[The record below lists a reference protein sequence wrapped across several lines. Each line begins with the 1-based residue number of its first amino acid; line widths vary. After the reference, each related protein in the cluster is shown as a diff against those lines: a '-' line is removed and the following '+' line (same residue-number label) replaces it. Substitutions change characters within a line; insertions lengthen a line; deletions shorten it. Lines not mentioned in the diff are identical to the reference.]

1 MKFTQLSIPGVWLIE
16 PVIHG
21 DHRGY
26 FAETFRNDL
35 FEENVGKVNFV
46 QDNESLSAAAGV
58 LRGLHFQRGRA
69 SQAKLVRV
77 SRGRVVDVVVDLRG
91 GSPTYGKHLMV
102 ELSAD
107 NHRQLFVPRGM
118 AHGFIVLD
126 APAQFQYKVDNYYAP
141 GAEATLRYDDPALG
155 IRWPLPADRLV
166 LSDKDLQGLPLSEI
180 QPFDISDLRDC

>member
-1 MKFTQLSIPGVWLIE
+1 MKFTQLSIQGVWLIE
-16 PVIHG
+16 PAIHG

-26 FAETFRNDL
+26 FAETFRKDL
-35 FEENVGKVNFV
+35 FEAHVGKVDFV
-46 QDNESLSAAAGV
+46 QDNESLSSSPGV
-58 LRGLHFQRGRA
+58 VRGLHFQRGRA

-77 SRGRVVDVVVDLRG
+77 SRGKVIDVVVDLRG
-91 GSPTYGKHLMV
+91 GSPTYGAHLMV

-141 GAEATLRYDDPALG
+141 GTEATLRYDDPALG
-155 IRWPLPADRLV
+155 IRWPLAADSLV
-166 LSDKDLQGLPLSEI
+166 LSDRDRNGLSFSEVR
-180 QPFDISDLRDC
+180 PFDPSDLID

>member
-1 MKFTQLSIPGVWLIE
+1 MKFTQLPIRGVWLIE
-16 PVIHG
+16 PDVHG

-26 FAETFRNDL
+26 FVETFREDL
-35 FEENVGKVNFV
+35 FAQNVRDVKFV
-46 QDNESLSAAAGV
+46 QDNESLSSTPGV

-91 GSPTYGKHLMV
+91 GSSTYGEHLMV

-118 AHGFIVLD
+118 AHGFVVLD

-141 GAEATLRYDDPALG
+141 GSEATLSFDDPALG
-155 IRWPLPADRLV
+155 IQWPLPAEQLV
-166 LSDKDLQGLPLSEI
+166 LSDKDLRGLPLDQI
-180 QPFDISDLRDC
+180 TPFDPADLCE